1 MIKVNLLSPEKKEL
15 AAGGEVSGLTEE
27 ERTPQWNIPVVVAA
41 LAITLGIIGSLYFI
55 QSGRIASRERTLA
68 ERKARKVE
76 LDNVLK
82 TLDQLEK
89 TKQDLERKV
98 RIISDLKNNQDTAV
112 IMMDQLSRALPDWVW
127 LTRLNFNGNAV
138 DLDGNALSNNLIA
151 DLINNL
157 QSTNHFYN
165 IELKTSV
172 KAKQA
177 GLDLFK
183 FKIVCRFRKEI
194 PKKAG

>member
-1 MIKVNLLSPEKKEL
+1 
-15 AAGGEVSGLTEE
+15 
-27 ERTPQWNIPVVVAA
+27 
-41 LAITLGIIGSLYFI
+41 
-55 QSGRIASRERTLA
+55 
-68 ERKARKVE
+68 
-76 LDNVLK
+76 
-82 TLDQLEK
+82 
-89 TKQDLERKV
+89 V

>member
-1 MIKVNLLSPEKKEL
+1 MIKVNLLSPEKKEVTG
-15 AAGGEVSGLTEE
+15 GGEAPGLIEE
-27 ERTPQWNIPVVVAA
+27 ERTPQLNIPVLVSA

-76 LDNVLK
+76 LDGVLK

-89 TKQDLERKV
+89 TKKDLEQKV
-98 RIISDLKNNQDTAV
+98 RIISELKNNQNVAV
-112 IMMDQLSRALPDWVW
+112 LMMDQLSRALPDWVW
-127 LTRLNFNGNAV
+127 LTRLNFNGNAL
-138 DLDGNALSNNLIA
+138 DIDGNALSNNLIA

-157 QSTNHFYN
+157 QSTNHFFN
-165 IELKTSV
+165 IELKTSI

-177 GLDLFK
+177 GLDIFK
-183 FKIVCRFRKEI
+183 FKIACRFRKEI
-194 PKKAG
+194 PQKAG

>member
-1 MIKVNLLSPEKKEL
+1 MIKVNLLSPEKKEVTG
-15 AAGGEVSGLTEE
+15 GGEAPGLVEE
-27 ERTPQWNIPVVVAA
+27 ERTPQLNIPVLVSAV
-41 LAITLGIIGSLYFI
+41 AITLGIIGFLYFI

-76 LDNVLK
+76 LDGVLK

-89 TKQDLERKV
+89 TKKDLEQKV
-98 RIISDLKNNQDTAV
+98 RIISELKNNQNVAV
-112 IMMDQLSRALPDWVW
+112 LMMDQLSRALPDWVW
-127 LTRLNFNGNAV
+127 LTRLNFNGNAL
-138 DLDGNALSNNLIA
+138 DIDGNALSNNLIA

-157 QSTNHFYN
+157 QSTNHFFN

-177 GLDLFK
+177 GLDIFK
-183 FKIVCRFRKEI
+183 FKIACRFRKEI

>member
-15 AAGGEVSGLTEE
+15 AGGADATGLVEE
-27 ERTPQWNIPVVVAA
+27 ERTPQLNIPAVVSA
-41 LAITLGIIGSLYFI
+41 LVITLGIIGSMYFI
-55 QSGRIASRERTLA
+55 QSGRISSRQRTLA
-68 ERKARKVE
+68 ERRARKVE
-76 LDNVLK
+76 LDGVLK
-82 TLDQLEK
+82 TLAQLEK
-89 TKQDLERKV
+89 TKGDLDRKV
-98 RIISDLKNNQDTAV
+98 RIISDLKNTQNVAV

-127 LTRLNFNGNAV
+127 LTRLTFNGNA
-138 DLDGNALSNNLIA
+138 LDINGNALSNNLVA

-172 KAKQA
+172 KSKQA
-177 GLDLFK
+177 GLDIFK
-183 FKIVCRFRKEI
+183 FSIVCRFRKEI

>member
-1 MIKVNLLSPEKKEL
+1 MIKVNLLSPEKKEM
-15 AAGGEVSGLTEE
+15 AGGAETSGLVEE
-27 ERTPQWNIPVVVAA
+27 ERTPQLNVPVAIGALVAT
-41 LAITLGIIGSLYFI
+41 LAIIGSLYFI
-55 QSGRIASRERTLA
+55 QSSRIASRERTLA

-89 TKQDLERKV
+89 TKNNLDRKV
-98 RIISDLKNNQDTAV
+98 RIISELKNSQNTAV
-112 IMMDQLSRALPDWVW
+112 MMMDHLSRALPDWVW
-127 LTRLNFNGNAV
+127 LTRLNFNGNSV
-138 DLDGNALSNNLIA
+138 DIDGNALSNNLVA

-157 QSTNHFYN
+157 QSTNHFFN

-172 KAKQA
+172 KSKQA
-177 GLDLFK
+177 GLDIFK

>member
-1 MIKVNLLSPEKKEL
+1 MIKVNLLSPEKKEM
-15 AAGGEVSGLTEE
+15 AGGGEVQGLTEE
-27 ERTPQWNIPVVVAA
+27 ERAPQLNIPVAIGALVAT
-41 LAITLGIIGSLYFI
+41 LAIIASLYFI

-76 LDNVLK
+76 LDGVLK

-89 TKQDLERKV
+89 TKKDLDRKV
-98 RIISDLKNNQDTAV
+98 RIISDLKNSQNTTV
-112 IMMDQLSRALPDWVW
+112 MMMDYLSRALPDWVW
-127 LTRLNFNGNAV
+127 LTRLNFNGNSV
-138 DLDGNALSNNLIA
+138 DIDGNALSNNLVA

-157 QSTNHFYN
+157 QSTNHFFN

-177 GLDLFK
+177 GLDIFK